1 MSQDP
6 YPGYNPNPEKPY
18 DVPSSYEIPSQPP
31 DSAPPPPQ
39 TPYEGSPS
47 QQSYQVPP
55 QPPYGAPQQIPY
67 GVPPLDAYG
76 PSGYDPNQGDYGYE
90 ASSPL
95 PLNEAIAQLP
105 NQYVRVLTK
114 PSAFTFAAEMGKASW
129 DILWVQ
135 LIGYAVIAGILGY
148 LRTLIPGAVLNY
160 SNPGLASPMTSGM
173 LEAVALLTSVGNI
186 IFIPVSFFIGQGIIY
201 LLAKAFGGTGTF
213 LRQGYTYLLITAPI
227 GIIASALAFIPVLG
241 GLAAFGLGIY
251 GLVLQIFSL
260 MPVHR
265 LSGGKATAVVL
276 IPIAAAFVLAIILVI
291 ILIAVIASSIHSI
304 PSPSY

>member
-6 YPGYNPNPEKPY
+6 YPGYNPEKPY

-31 DSAPPPPQ
+31 YGAPPPPQ
-39 TPYEGSPS
+39 TPYGGSPS
-47 QQSYQVPP
+47 QYPHQAPP
-55 QPPYGAPQQIPY
+55 QTPYGAPQQIPY

-76 PSGYDPNQGDYGYE
+76 PQGYDPNQGGYGYE

-95 PLNEAIAQLP
+95 PLSEAIAQLP
-105 NQYVRVLTK
+105 NQYIKVLTK
-114 PSAFTFAAEMGKASW
+114 PSALTFAAEMGKASW

-148 LRTLIPGAVLNY
+148 LRTLIPGAAMTYN
-160 SNPGLASPMTSGM
+160 NPSITSSVASGM
-173 LEAVALLTSVGNI
+173 LQAIALFTSVGTI
-186 IFIPVSFFIGQGIIY
+186 IFIPIAFFIGQGITY

-227 GIIASALAFIPVLG
+227 GIITAALAFIPVLG

-251 GLVLQIFSL
+251 AMVLQIFSL

-276 IPIAAAFVLAIILVI
+276 IPIAVVFVLLIILVI
-291 ILIAVIASSIHSI
+291 ILVAVIASNIHSI
-304 PSPSY
+304 TPPSY

>member
-6 YPGYNPNPEKPY
+6 YPGYNPEKPY

-31 DSAPPPPQ
+31 YGAPP
-39 TPYEGSPS
+39 
-47 QQSYQVPP
+47 PP

-67 GVPPLDAYG
+67 GVSPLDAYG
-76 PSGYDPNQGDYGYE
+76 PQGYDPNQAGYGYG

-95 PLNEAIAQLP
+95 PLSEAIAQLP
-105 NQYVRVLTK
+105 NQYVKVLTK
-114 PSAFTFAAEMGKASW
+114 PSALTFAGEMGKASW
-129 DILWVQ
+129 DIFWVQ

-148 LRTLIPGAVLNY
+148 LRTLIPGAAMAY
-160 SNPGLASPMTSGM
+160 SNPGLASPVTAGM

-186 IFIPVSFFIGQGIIY
+186 IFIPISFFIGQGIIY

-213 LRQGYTYLLITAPI
+213 LRQGYTYLLIAVPV
-227 GIIASALAFIPVLG
+227 GIITAVLGLIPVLG
-241 GLAAFGLGIY
+241 GVAAFGLGIY
-251 GLVLQIFSL
+251 SLILQIFSL

-276 IPIAAAFVLAIILVI
+276 IPIVAAFVLVIVLIIILV
-291 ILIAVIASSIHSI
+291 AVIASSMHSI